1 MFNDAIS
8 STPSSV
14 TFVDNQGEERSV
26 QQLDGNFADHDDY
39 LHFGG
44 ANGAFTV
51 MMNSDICNTAVDT
64 KPQDD
69 HQDESGMSGVD
80 EEEAEDSSSGYVIDT
95 KPALEDALAND
106 SSEEKDGVFTRR
118 RDLLQHPSS
127 ASLRV
132 RSISNRPQS
141 IARVHSVNSGKADDV
156 KARLRG
162 LFAKAKSVDPDRKL
176 QIDRNAVESAFVSL
190 KIYL

>member
-39 LHFGG
+39 LHFEG
-44 ANGAFTV
+44 ANGGFTV
-51 MMNSDICNTAVDT
+51 IMNSDICNTAV
-64 KPQDD
+64 
-69 HQDESGMSGVD
+69 
-80 EEEAEDSSSGYVIDT
+80 
-95 KPALEDALAND
+95 N
-106 SSEEKDGVFTRR
+106 
-118 RDLLQHPSS
+118 PSS